1 MKILILATDIYTQ
14 GGIARYTASLA
25 SALGEILEPV
35 NVDVLA
41 LLNIGEHFAPE
52 NFRIIDAQ
60 SPRPTFDAKLRF
72 AARAVRLARAH
83 YDLIICNHVAVAQ
96 VGLLIHEFCGKP
108 FWVVCHGWEVW
119 GHLPILK
126 RLALKRAEML
136 LPISRYTASK
146 LVSEKGTNPER
157 LQVLYN
163 AIPDDFVQML
173 VADGHRTRDNLSSVH
188 FAKQRAEN
196 EKILLSVGN
205 LGHGVEYKGFD
216 LVIKALPQILRQF
229 PNIRYTIVGTGSGR
243 AMLQTLAAQHNVAG
257 RVEFVE
263 NLSDAELA
271 ARYKSCDLFVLP
283 SGAADSNGGWHAEGF
298 GRVYAEASLAGK
310 PVIASRVGGAPEALL
325 DGETGFLVNPGSV
338 EEVAGA
344 VNELLANPD
353 RAESLGRAGRK
364 FALEHFTSDAMRK
377 SLRIMLKSRR
387 TVSSESLRVPS
398 RASLS

>member
-1 MKILILATDIYTQ
+1 
-14 GGIARYTASLA
+14 
-25 SALGEILEPV
+25 
-35 NVDVLA
+35 
-41 LLNIGEHFAPE
+41 
-52 NFRIIDAQ
+52 
-60 SPRPTFDAKLRF
+60 
-72 AARAVRLARAH
+72 
-83 YDLIICNHVAVAQ
+83 
-96 VGLLIHEFCGKP
+96 
-108 FWVVCHGWEVW
+108 
-119 GHLPILK
+119 
-126 RLALKRAEML
+126 
-136 LPISRYTASK
+136 
-146 LVSEKGTNPER
+146 
-157 LQVLYN
+157 
-163 AIPDDFVQML
+163 
-173 VADGHRTRDNLSSVH
+173 
-188 FAKQRAEN
+188 
-196 EKILLSVGN
+196 
-205 LGHGVEYKGFD
+205 
-216 LVIKALPQILRQF
+216 
-229 PNIRYTIVGTGSGR
+229 
-243 AMLQTLAAQHNVAG
+243 MLQTLAAQHNVAG

-325 DGETGFLVNPGSV
+325 DGETGFLVNPGSF

-364 FALEHFTSDAMRK
+364 FALEHFTGDAMRK